1 MSSSSLLGG
10 QLRSVVLCATGL
22 SAAAITSYFVFYR
35 WRRILDQQRRV
46 EFATQTEAFSGTEDR
61 EWDIFP
67 SVPIPENLE
76 ELPFV
81 PPSSCGPLARIW
93 QYCREV
99 DRANKSFASTY
110 TKWTSDDRK
119 LVEVKLQHKAVYSGL
134 ESEHWWVLT
143 NDFYHVRSQQ
153 LPPLYFARAIAVAYI
168 KNIGRGISEAKIYLR
183 TETTESSVQ
192 DDLLQTTMCR
202 TFKEVSVDQDGRF
215 RDIRVYNMEK
225 RHEEGQKKRLM
236 VSNQLQLTIPVAL
249 NIEYHQ
255 LFAVIKDI
263 ILISVLL
270 ISVIISDC
278 YFGLTRGPVSAKAV
292 YLLCVT
298 HMDFY

>member
-1 MSSSSLLGG
+1 
-10 QLRSVVLCATGL
+10 
-22 SAAAITSYFVFYR
+22 
-35 WRRILDQQRRV
+35 
-46 EFATQTEAFSGTEDR
+46 
-61 EWDIFP
+61 
-67 SVPIPENLE
+67 NLE

-93 QYCREV
+93 QYCTEV

-110 TKWTSDDRK
+110 TKWTSDDKK

-168 KNIGRGISEAKIYLR
+168 KNIGRDISEAKIYLR

-202 TFKEVSVDQDGRF
+202 TFKEVSVDKDGRF
-215 RDIRVYNMEK
+215 RCHDSSDAQTLE
-225 RHEEGQKKRLM
+225 
-236 VSNQLQLTIPVAL
+236 TPAP
-249 NIEYHQ
+249 
-255 LFAVIKDI
+255 
-263 ILISVLL
+263 SVF
-270 ISVIISDC
+270 SSPRRPPPG
-278 YFGLTRGPVSAKAV
+278 F
-292 YLLCVT
+292 
-298 HMDFY
+298 

>member
-1 MSSSSLLGG
+1 MMSSSSLLGG
-10 QLRSVVLCATGL
+10 QLRSVVLCATGI

-35 WRRILDQQRRV
+35 WRRILDQQRRI
-46 EFATQTEAFSGTEDR
+46 EFATQTEAFDGTEDR

-81 PPSSCGPLARIW
+81 PPSSCGPLARLW

-168 KNIGRGISEAKIYLR
+168 KNIGRDISEAKIYLR
-183 TETTESSVQ
+183 TEATESSVQ

-202 TFKEVSVDQDGRF
+202 TFKEVSVDKDGRF
-215 RDIRVYNMEK
+215 RCHD
-225 RHEEGQKKRLM
+225 
-236 VSNQLQLTIPVAL
+236 S
-249 NIEYHQ
+249 
-255 LFAVIKDI
+255 
-263 ILISVLL
+263 
-270 ISVIISDC
+270 SDAQT
-278 YFGLTRGPVSAKAV
+278 LETPAPSA
-292 YLLCVT
+292 
-298 HMDFY
+298 FSSPRRPPPGF